1 MAVNAPAIDIL
12 LAVYNGEKYL
22 PAFLD
27 SLLEQSQDN
36 FRLVVSDNKST
47 DGTPAILRDYARRFM
62 HGLVV
67 LSVPPETVSAP
78 RNFARVTQA
87 AEAPYIM
94 YADADDVWRSDKVE
108 RSLSALKAMEVR
120 YGAETPLLVHS
131 DLAVVDR
138 NLKMLHPS
146 YWSYQNI
153 DPSRTHLSQLLIRNC
168 VTGCTVMMNR
178 TLLALI
184 RPIPE
189 AVPMH
194 DYWCAVNAAAFG
206 HIGAIAEPLIAYRQH
221 GANDTGA
228 AAWGAGF
235 ILRRLASLSSV
246 RGPRSRFRA
255 KAVQARLLLERHGDR
270 LNSGDRKT
278 AQAVATLFEA
288 GWLTRRW
295 RIFRYGL
302 WDAGLV
308 RNIGMFLC
316 L

>member
-1 MAVNAPAIDIL
+1 MAVKAPAIDIL

-27 SLLEQSQDN
+27 SLLEQSQND

-47 DGTPAILRDYARRFM
+47 DGTPAILRDYAGRFT
-62 HGLVV
+62 HDLVV
-67 LSVPPETVSAP
+67 LPVLPETVSAP

-108 RSLSALKAMEVR
+108 RSLSALKAMEAR
-120 YGAETPLLVHS
+120 YGAEAPLLVHS

-138 NLKMLHPS
+138 DLRMIHPS

-206 HIGAIAEPLIAYRQH
+206 HIEAIAEPLIAYRQH

-235 ILRRLASLSSV
+235 ILRRIASLSSV

-255 KAVQARLLLERHGDR
+255 KAAQARMLLEQHGDK
-270 LNSGDRKT
+270 LNPGER
-278 AQAVATLFEA
+278 QAVEAMATLFEIGYMA
-288 GWLTRRW
+288 RRW
-295 RIFRYGL
+295 RIVRHGL
-302 WDAGLV
+302 WDEGV
-308 RNIGMFLC
+308 IRNIGLLLC